1 MAHFYLSKGKNFNET
16 LELEANYNFQSESSF
31 VSSMENTIP
40 SAFSSI
46 KALDRETKQIHSAE
60 VLDISVN
67 GYRIK
72 WTGITPANLKTGEFI
87 LVQEKTQ
94 SQWRGGVIR
103 WIKQSTDKSLEIGL
117 EILAQELFPCAAYTR
132 TERHHVNYQ
141 PALLVKMTQLDQV
154 STSLI
159 VSGSQMFREK
169 QTIHLRLGQEELKI
183 YLTKAQLITQ
193 SFIRFDYELLN
204 DQEEEMIENFIDQ
217 HMNESRNH
225 DLWEALK

>member
-1 MAHFYLSKGKNFNET
+1 MH
-16 LELEANYNFQSESSF
+16 
-31 VSSMENTIP
+31 NTVP
-40 SAFSSI
+40 SGFSSI
-46 KALDRETKQIHSAE
+46 KALDREAKQIHTAE

-72 WTGITPANLKTGEFI
+72 WSGITPANLKTGEFI
-87 LVQEKTQ
+87 LVQEKSQ

-103 WIKQSTDKSLEIGL
+103 WIKQSADKSLEIGL
-117 EILAQELFPCAAYTR
+117 EILAQELFPCAVYAR
-132 TERHHVNYQ
+132 TDKHSINYQ
-141 PALLVKMTQLDQV
+141 PAILVQMTQLDQV
-154 STSLI
+154 STSII

-169 QTIHLRLGQEELKI
+169 QTIHLRLGQKELRI

-204 DQEEEMIENFIDQ
+204 DQEEHVIENFIHKQ
-217 HMNESRNH
+217 LNETRNH